1 MHLPIVIT
9 IILFAASLLP
19 AQEKPEPMEA
29 VIIPVKTLSGDSFNR
44 LAKLLSVFG
53 AKFSADDKLRTIVVY
68 ASKDVVTQMRRVVEQ
83 LDQPGSEAAIGR
95 NVEMTL
101 TFLRCFMTTQADAL
115 PLPADLEPVAK
126 QVRAATQYKNI
137 QLWEIVPLHIQEG
150 KDTEHSFRL
159 PGPLP
164 GFPNAIATAQLRIRP
179 EAVIRKDSGRY
190 VRFDWMNINF
200 KIPYATGSFGAQGA
214 TPLVSTQFSYMEV
227 GLNTAG
233 DFKEGQK
240 TVLGKMSGIDNE
252 STIFVVISIK
262 VLD

>member
-115 PLPADLEPVAK
+115 PLPADLEPVEK
-126 QVRAATQYKNI
+126 QLRAATQYKNI
-137 QLWEIVPLHIQEG
+137 QLWEMVPLHIQEG
-150 KDTEHSFRL
+150 KETQHSFRL
-159 PGPLP
+159 PGLLP
-164 GFPNAIATAQLRIRP
+164 GLPSAIATAQLRIRP

-214 TPLVSTQFSYMEV
+214 TPISVYIRTFLSRNVSDCWRDS
-227 GLNTAG
+227 
-233 DFKEGQK
+233 
-240 TVLGKMSGIDNE
+240 
-252 STIFVVISIK
+252 VVSWRFRSCGCLK
-262 VLD
+262 